1 MNEKLTLQEAAE
13 RLGVHYMTAY
23 NYVRLGRLPAER
35 RGRQWQVDRVD
46 LDAFI
51 AAAGQ
56 ASEGGRTG
64 GGTQWARHR
73 QRLLN
78 RLLASD
84 EPGSWAVVEAA
95 IGAGADPRDVYLELL
110 APVLDEIGR
119 QWKKGSIDVSDEHAA
134 TSVAGRIVGR
144 LGPRFARRGQ
154 RRGTVLLAAVAGETH
169 WLPLA
174 LLADILRDA
183 GWRVID
189 LGADTPD
196 DSIIE
201 AARAAGEDLVCIGLS
216 VANEQHLAPARR
228 SVAAIK
234 RAIPEVPVLVGGP
247 AVKTAADAA
256 SMKADGWAPEAGAT
270 CELLDRL
277 RPLRS

>member
-35 RGRQWQVDRVD
+35 RGRQWQVDRAD
-46 LDAFI
+46 LDVFV

-56 ASEGGRTG
+56 DERRGRTG

-73 QRLLN
+73 QRLLS

-84 EPGSWAVVEAA
+84 EPGSWAVIEAA
-95 IGAGADPRDVYLELL
+95 IGAGANPRDVYLELL
-110 APVLDEIGR
+110 APVLEEIGR
-119 QWKKGSIDVSDEHAA
+119 KWKDGEIDVSDEHAA

-154 RRGTVLLAAVAGETH
+154 RRGTVVLAAVAGENH

-174 LLADILRDA
+174 LLADILRGA

-189 LGADTPD
+189 LGGDTPD

-201 AARAAGEDLVCIGLS
+201 AARAAGDDLVCVGLS
-216 VANEQHLAPARR
+216 VANEERLPLARR
-228 SVAAIK
+228 SAEAIK

-256 SMKADGWAPEAGAT
+256 SVHADGWAPEAGAT
-270 CELLDRL
+270 CDLLDRL